1 MRAIARFPQQLM
13 SSRAICGVRERI
25 LLLSAARGRL
35 LPSTHCPEMTDDPI
49 RTRIAGFDGPCGETV
64 WRTLKTGQC
73 SRSGLCGP
81 RLAIR
86 FRQKKG
92 AGTKQM
98 LSRWPACGSSLA
110 VLAVNHRTRIARD
123 PRRLLDFIAPW
134 PQ

>member
-1 MRAIARFPQQLM
+1 
-13 SSRAICGVRERI
+13 
-25 LLLSAARGRL
+25 
-35 LPSTHCPEMTDDPI
+35 MTDDPI

-86 FRQKKG
+86 VRQKKG

-98 LSRWPACGSSLA
+98 LHRWPACGSSFA

-123 PRRLLDFIAPW
+123 RDHKQQNAESQKVMRNDTWCAEQACTETPK
-134 PQ
+134 PQCPVDNCRSRTHAAEVVRPLSNS